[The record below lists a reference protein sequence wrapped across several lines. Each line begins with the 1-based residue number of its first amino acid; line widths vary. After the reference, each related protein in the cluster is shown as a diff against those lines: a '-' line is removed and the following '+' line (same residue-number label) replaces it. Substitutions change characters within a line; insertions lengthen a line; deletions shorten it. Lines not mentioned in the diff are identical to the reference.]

1 MLLFE
6 CCQLALK
13 RAGLTGDMYGDE
25 RLAKLLESQHHPTA
39 QSTVDAILQAVTDF
53 QAGTAHFDDETIVV
67 LRVLE
72 PPVPSH

>member
-1 MLLFE
+1 MF
-6 CCQLALK
+6 
-13 RAGLTGDMYGDE
+13 GDE
-25 RLAKLLESQHHPTA
+25 RLTHLLESQHHPTA

-67 LRVLE
+67 LHALE